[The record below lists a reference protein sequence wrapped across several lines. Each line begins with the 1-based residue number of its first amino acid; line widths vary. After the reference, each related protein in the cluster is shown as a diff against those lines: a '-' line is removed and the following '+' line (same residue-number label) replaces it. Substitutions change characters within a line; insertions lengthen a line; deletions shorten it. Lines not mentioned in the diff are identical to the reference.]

1 MRNSVRFLG
10 RTCIRGGSYENQRVW
25 ENQAAVL
32 MRTNP
37 INQWC
42 FLKWQMAVLIRTAAR
57 FSGRTSFKKHPS
69 AVENVQN
76 RGLFSLWYVLW
87 KNASSWVHKLFNHFK
102 VWHFKASLSWPLY
115 HGNMCQQLP
124 WSSPGCR
131 TGNGGKLSNSWFDG
145 LTWLCL
151 AAA

>member
-69 AVENVQN
+69 VLLKIVSENQFSGKTYFIQFVP
-76 RGLFSLWYVLW
+76 GLGAGKWAGGQTGFGL
-87 KNASSWVHKLFNHFK
+87 AE
-102 VWHFKASLSWPLY
+102 
-115 HGNMCQQLP
+115 LP
-124 WSSPGCR
+124 TVARRVFGEAFWGTNTC
-131 TGNGGKLSNSWFDG
+131 G
-145 LTWLCL
+145 
-151 AAA
+151 